1 MVFPLLLLS
10 DETEEQKVKKAIVYG
25 GKDAGTNIKDFS
37 YRGKDPSIG
46 LARKTGLI
54 VRITDSKETDTA
66 HAWEFTLFEKIS
78 LLGGVRYVG
87 KVWIKTLKN

>member
-1 MVFPLLLLS
+1 M
-10 DETEEQKVKKAIVYG
+10 KNKRAIVYG

-37 YRGKDPSIG
+37 YRAKDPSNA
-46 LARKTGLI
+46 LSRKTGYI

-78 LLGGVRYVG
+78 LLGVRYMG
-87 KVWIKTLKN
+87 KVWIKTMKD